1 MKPELIRAA
10 AAAVAFTFI
19 AQVDGQVATPRV
31 VAYVELAVKNNDLA
45 SAAAMVAQYRR
56 LNGDT
61 PEALEA
67 FSWLARGELAAG
79 HADEAL
85 KDAREIKQI
94 CQTTLATRTLDSEPH
109 LPLALG
115 AAYEVEAEVLAD
127 RHQRAAALQ
136 LLRSALRTWHGT
148 SLEDR
153 LEKNINVLT
162 LEGRPMPL
170 LRESEWIGPKPA
182 PVATLRG
189 KVVLLFFWAHW
200 CADCKTEIPIITQLA
215 TELEPKGL
223 ALIAPTKHYGYTA
236 EEEHAAPATETAF
249 IQRVYDQLYSQIPG
263 IQAPLD
269 GGNFERFGASTIPT
283 LVVVDRTGIVRLY
296 HPGVMDEN
304 ALRAAIEPLL
314 AAHTSARASKSSL
327 R

>member
-1 MKPELIRAA
+1 MKRLFLCAA
-10 AAAVAFTFI
+10 AI
-19 AQVDGQVATPRV
+19 AGGFPLIVQTYGQSAPPRV

-45 SAAAMVAQYRR
+45 SAAAMVGQYRR

-79 HADEAL
+79 LLDQAA
-85 KDAREIKQI
+85 KDADEIKQI
-94 CQTTLATRTLDSEPH
+94 CQTTLGTRSLDAEPH

-115 AAYEVEAEVLAD
+115 AAYEVEAQVLAE
-127 RHQRAAALQ
+127 RHQRTAAIQ

-153 LEKNINVLT
+153 LQKNLNVLT

-170 LRESEWIGPKPA
+170 LRETEWIGPKPA
-182 PVATLRG
+182 PLSTLRG

-200 CADCKTEIPIITQLA
+200 CADCKVEIPVITQIA

-223 ALIAPTKHYGYTA
+223 ALIAPTKRYGYTA

-249 IQRVYDQLYSQIPG
+249 IQKVYDQLYSQIPG

-269 GGNFERFGASTIPT
+269 AGNFERFGASTIPT
-283 LVVVDRTGIVRLY
+283 LVVVDRRGIVRLY
-296 HPGVMDEN
+296 HPGIMDEKT
-304 ALRAAIEPLL
+304 LRAVIEPLL
-314 AAHTSARASKSSL
+314 VTQNSARAS

>member
-1 MKPELIRAA
+1 VYALKKLLLIFALTLARG
-10 AAAVAFTFI
+10 
-19 AQVDGQVATPRV
+19 GQVSAQTTGQPAIPRV
-31 VAYVELAVKNNDLA
+31 VAYVELAVKNGDLA
-45 SAAAMVAQYRR
+45 SAAAMVGQYRR

-67 FSWLARGELAAG
+67 FSWLARGELGAG
-79 HADEAL
+79 HLDEAL
-85 KDAREIKQI
+85 KDANEIKQI
-94 CQTTLATRTLDSEPH
+94 CQTTLSTRSLDAEPH

-115 AAYEVEAEVLAD
+115 AAYEVEAQVLAE
-127 RHQRAAALQ
+127 RHQRTAAIT

-153 LEKNINVLT
+153 LQKNLNVLT

-170 LRESEWIGPKPA
+170 LRETEWIGPRPA
-182 PVATLRG
+182 PVSTLGG
-189 KVVLLFFWAHW
+189 KVLLLFFWAHW
-200 CADCKTEIPIITQLA
+200 CADCKVEIPVITQLA

-223 ALIAPTKHYGYTA
+223 AVIAPTKRYGYTA
-236 EEEHAAPATETAF
+236 EDEHAAPATETAF
-249 IQRVYDQLYSQIPG
+249 IQKVYDQLYSHIPG

-269 GGNFERFGASTIPT
+269 AGNFERFGASTIPT
-283 LVVVDRTGIVRLY
+283 LVVVDRHGIVRLY
-296 HPGVMDEN
+296 HPGIMEEK

-314 AAHTSARASKSSL
+314 GGQNSARAL

>member
-1 MKPELIRAA
+1 MKWLFLFAA
-10 AAAVAFTFI
+10 ALAGVSQLA
-19 AQVDGQVATPRV
+19 GQQPATPRV

-45 SAAAMVAQYRR
+45 AAAAMVGQYRR

-79 HADEAL
+79 HLDEAA
-85 KDAREIKQI
+85 KDAAEIKQI
-94 CQTTLATRTLDSEPH
+94 CQTTLGTRSLDAEPH

-115 AAYEVEAEVLAD
+115 AAYEVETQVLAEK
-127 RHQRAAALQ
+127 HQRTAAIQ
-136 LLRSALRTWHGT
+136 LLRTALRTWRGT

-153 LEKNINVLT
+153 LQKNLNVLT
-162 LEGRPMPL
+162 LEGQPMPL
-170 LRESEWIGPKPA
+170 LRETEWIGPKPA
-182 PVATLRG
+182 PLSTLRG

-200 CADCKTEIPIITQLA
+200 CADCKVEIPVIAQLA
-215 TELEPKGL
+215 AELEPKGL
-223 ALIAPTKHYGYTA
+223 VLIAPTKRYGYTA

-249 IQRVYDQLYSQIPG
+249 IQKVYDQLYSQIPG
-263 IQAPLD
+263 IQVPLD
-269 GGNFERFGASTIPT
+269 AGNFERFGASTIPT
-283 LVVVDRTGIVRLY
+283 LVVVDRRGIVRLY
-296 HPGVMDEN
+296 HPGVMDEK

-314 AAHTSARASKSSL
+314 GGQNSARAGVRNLK